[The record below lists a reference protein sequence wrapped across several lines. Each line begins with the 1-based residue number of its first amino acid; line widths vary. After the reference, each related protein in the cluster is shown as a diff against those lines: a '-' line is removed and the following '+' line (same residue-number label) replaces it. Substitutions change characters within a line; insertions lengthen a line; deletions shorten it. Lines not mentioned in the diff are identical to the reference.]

1 MTFDEV
7 FEEMLKRLSVA
18 NDKIAILEALVE
30 EQEGTIE
37 QLNYE
42 IKILRKNE
50 HKTSKRQ
57 IQKCR

>member
-30 EQEGTIE
+30 EQESTIE

-42 IKILRKNE
+42 IKILRKNG
-50 HKTSKRQ
+50 KKNKRVDS
-57 IQKCR
+57 

>member
-18 NDKIAILEALVE
+18 NDKIATLEALVE
-30 EQEGTIE
+30 EQESTIE

-42 IKILRKNE
+42 IKILRKNG
-50 HKTSKRQ
+50 KKNKRVDS
-57 IQKCR
+57 